1 MERWVTQTARYC
13 FSVEMYRPF
22 ATEKN
27 AWDAY
32 ISEEKLNKR
41 ERGHEAVHSA
51 CCRCPLHAYQT
62 RADLAEILDRV
73 KEAAERR
80 VRPNGVRLNNVKPL
94 RVSEEDVAR
103 VAHQTLV
110 ARVV

>member
-1 MERWVTQTARYC
+1 MQTARYC
-13 FSVEMYRPF
+13 FSVETYRPF
-22 ATEKN
+22 ATEQN
-27 AWDAY
+27 AY
-32 ISEEKLNKR
+32 IEKLNKR

-51 CCRCPLHAYQT
+51 SCRCPLHAYPAGIQT

-80 VRPNGVRLNNVKPL
+80 ARVHGVRLNDVIPL

-110 ARVV
+110 AKIV